1 MTSPEVL
8 CNELPPQLIVLLK
21 YVRNLYFDSKP
32 DYEYMRK
39 ELESVLESNYL
50 TNDKVF
56 CWNTV

>member
-1 MTSPEVL
+1 
-8 CNELPPQLIVLLK
+8 LITLLK
-21 YVRNLYFDSKP
+21 YIRNLYFDSKP
-32 DYEYMRK
+32 DYEYIRK